1 MAPKPTCCVFVRYAL
16 RWVEHRGLY
25 TLGGAPIL
33 HQFMQQWGNA
43 GEAKEVGELF
53 RNDVGTTGVTLY
65 MEWELEGQFEQLSW
79 SWRDHM
85 WYDPAS

>member
-1 MAPKPTCCVFVRYAL
+1 
-16 RWVEHRGLY
+16 
-25 TLGGAPIL
+25 
-33 HQFMQQWGNA
+33 MQQWGNA
-43 GEAKEVGELF
+43 EEAKEVGELF